1 MRKLFIGMAII
12 IGVAVVVV
20 AWAIDQSFT
29 RTELPYQSYEI
40 DGVFVDIQPGESS
53 GTIANR
59 LASAGVVRDEWTFR
73 LAVWRSGLARDLQ
86 AGE

>member
-40 DGVFVDIQPGESS
+40 DGVFDGCDWLL
-53 GTIANR
+53 R
-59 LASAGVVRDEWTFR
+59 LDLASSRTRFPG
-73 LAVWRSGLARDLQ
+73 G
-86 AGE
+86 